1 MIERFFNWLMRNKML
16 IFLALVA
23 SMISISGFNLWAS
36 GYDELTP
43 ITQLG
48 EIKGQL
54 PYKATLGK
62 QGENLVVE
70 LKWNKFQ
77 DDKKV
82 PVVKRTGFA
91 GLFNAEKQDRGNQ
104 SVEEF
109 LKASYSTYL
118 SDLFRY
124 QEPVSEDIKY
134 VPTFGV
140 SKYPEVKKM
149 KINGSSVDKVIEL
162 TDEQGQNWYVWY
174 FEWLE
179 LKKEGN
185 TIEFAK

>member
-23 SMISISGFNLWAS
+23 SMISLSGFNLWAS

-48 EIKGQL
+48 EIKGKL
-54 PYKATLGK
+54 PYRATLGK

-77 DDKKV
+77 NDKKV
-82 PVVKRTGFA
+82 PVEKRTGFA
-91 GLFNAEKQDRGNQ
+91 GLFNAEKQDRGNL

-124 QEPVSEDIKY
+124 QEPVYENIKY

-140 SKYPEVKKM
+140 SKYPEVKEM
-149 KINGSSVDKVIEL
+149 KINGSPVNKVIEL

>member
-16 IFLALVA
+16 IFLTLVA
-23 SMISISGFNLWAS
+23 SMVSLSGFNLWAS
-36 GYDELTP
+36 RYDEFAP
-43 ITQLG
+43 ITKLG

-77 DDKKV
+77 NDKKV
-82 PVVKRTGFA
+82 PVEKRTGFV

-109 LKASYSTYL
+109 LKASYGTYL
-118 SDLFRY
+118 SELFRY

-149 KINGSSVDKVIEL
+149 KINGSPVNKVIEL

>member
-1 MIERFFNWLMRNKML
+1 MSSDL
-16 IFLALVA
+16 
-23 SMISISGFNLWAS
+23 
-36 GYDELTP
+36 
-43 ITQLG
+43 
-48 EIKGQL
+48 
-54 PYKATLGK
+54 
-62 QGENLVVE
+62 
-70 LKWNKFQ
+70 
-77 DDKKV
+77 V
-82 PVVKRTGFA
+82 PVEKRTGFV

-109 LKASYSTYL
+109 LKASYGTYL
-118 SDLFRY
+118 SELFRY

-149 KINGSSVDKVIEL
+149 KINGSPVNKVIEL

>member
-23 SMISISGFNLWAS
+23 SMISLSGFNLWAS

-77 DDKKV
+77 NDKKV
-82 PVVKRTGFA
+82 PVEKRTGFA
-91 GLFNAEKQDRGNQ
+91 GLFNAEKQIR
-104 SVEEF
+104 
-109 LKASYSTYL
+109 
-118 SDLFRY
+118 
-124 QEPVSEDIKY
+124 
-134 VPTFGV
+134 
-140 SKYPEVKKM
+140 
-149 KINGSSVDKVIEL
+149 
-162 TDEQGQNWYVWY
+162 
-174 FEWLE
+174 
-179 LKKEGN
+179 
-185 TIEFAK
+185 